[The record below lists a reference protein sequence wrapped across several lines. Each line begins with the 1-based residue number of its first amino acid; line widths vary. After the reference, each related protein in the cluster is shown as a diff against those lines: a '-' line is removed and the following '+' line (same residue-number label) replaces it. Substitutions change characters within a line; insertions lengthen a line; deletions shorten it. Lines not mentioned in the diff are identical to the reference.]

1 MANDDVMTGLFKR
14 LSQGLPSRGL
24 VGSQLPPGGVI
35 GSRLPRKRMSDL
47 AELQALA
54 NPRDIADIEALVKLL
69 PELTAADREIAIEK
83 VRKRIGVE
91 SRPLLAYYIQ
101 QAGAAPPLTQ
111 ETWRI
116 GGEPAPETARIRLEQ
131 LRMGTQPGFLGELGL
146 GELPEEARLGEWARR
161 AGRAEPRYPGITEV
175 GRGMIPTG
183 AERVLAP
190 REATRR
196 RAREA
201 GEWPGITAITGE
213 WKPGMWPSEKEETIS
228 AALAKGMLTERQHK
242 AAMTF
247 IDYTDVPAY
256 AKALT
261 DEQLPAFGIKRD
273 EQGREKSDLADP
285 LKETGK
291 NLSQKTL
298 RDIFSLRPEALPRW
312 DEYDASEQAR
322 MKLAAFGIRMLSEGD
337 RARVKGGK
345 SDFAPDFVTIIEHPL
360 KDYAGKPQYLDA
372 IMSLILFFDVGQIA
386 TILTLVENP
395 EIVGGLDRLIDLDT
409 AQKR

>member
-1 MANDDVMTGLFKR
+1 MANDDVMLGLFNR
-14 LSQGLPSRGL
+14 LSKGLPSRGL
-24 VGSQLPPGGVI
+24 VGSRLPPGGLI

-54 NPRDIADIEALVKLL
+54 NPRDIAEIEALVKLL

-91 SRPLLAYYIQ
+91 SHPLLDYYIK
-101 QAGAAPPLTQ
+101 QAGEAPPLTE
-111 ETWRI
+111 ETWRMR
-116 GGEPAPETARIRLEQ
+116 GKPAPETARTRLEQ
-131 LRMGTQPGFLGELGL
+131 LRMGTQPGFLGELRL
-146 GELPEEARLGEWARR
+146 AELPEEERLAEFARR
-161 AGRAEPRYPGITEV
+161 AKRAEPRYRGITEV

-183 AERVLAP
+183 KEEVLSTT
-190 REATRR
+190 EATRR

-213 WKPGMWPSEKEETIS
+213 WKPEMFPWQKEKTIS
-228 AALAKGMLTERQHK
+228 AALAKGTLTERQHK

-247 IDYTDVPAY
+247 IDYTDVPTY
-256 AKALT
+256 ASNLT
-261 DEQLPAFGIKRD
+261 DEQLPAFGLSRD
-273 EQGREKSDLADP
+273 KQGRLQNDLADP

-291 NLSQKTL
+291 NLTQKTL
-298 RDIFSLRPEALPRW
+298 REIFSLGPEALPRW

-322 MKLAAFGIRMLSEGD
+322 MRLAAFGIRMLNEGD
-337 RARVKGGK
+337 RKIVKKGE
-345 SDFAPDFVTIIEHPL
+345 SDFAPDFVTVIEHPL
-360 KDYAGKPQYLDA
+360 TDYKGTDQYLDA

-395 EIVGGLDRLIDLDT
+395 EIAGGLERLISLDA
-409 AQKR
+409 AQKK

>member
-1 MANDDVMTGLFKR
+1 MANNDAIGGLLNR
-14 LSQGLPSRGL
+14 LSKGLPSRG
-24 VGSQLPPGGVI
+24 VIGSRLPPGGVI
-35 GSRLPRKRMSDL
+35 GSRLPRQRMSDL

-69 PELTAADREIAIEK
+69 PELTAADREKAIEK

-91 SRPLLAYYIQ
+91 SVPLLNYYIQ
-101 QAGAAPPLTQ
+101 RAGEAPPLTQ
-111 ETWRI
+111 ETWQIR
-116 GGEPAPETARIRLEQ
+116 GERAPEAARTRLEQ
-131 LRMGTQPGFLGELGL
+131 LRMGTQPGFEHELGL
-146 GELPEEARLGEWARR
+146 GQLPEDERMAEFARR
-161 AGRAEPRYPGITEV
+161 FERAEPRYPGITEV

-183 AERVLAP
+183 AEGVLSP
-190 REATRR
+190 TEATRR

-213 WKPGMWPSEKEETIS
+213 WKPEMFPWQKEKTIS
-228 AALAKGMLTERQHK
+228 AALAKGTLTERQHK

-256 AKALT
+256 ASNLT
-261 DEQLPAFGIKRD
+261 DEQLPAFGLSRD
-273 EQGREKSDLADP
+273 KQGRLQNDLADP

-291 NLSQKTL
+291 NLTQKTL
-298 RDIFSLRPEALPRW
+298 REIFSLGPEALPRW
-312 DEYDASEQAR
+312 DEYDASEQAKMR
-322 MKLAAFGIRMLSEGD
+322 LAAFGIRMLNEGD
-337 RARVKGGK
+337 KNRVKGGK
-345 SDFAPDFVTIIEHPL
+345 SDFSPDFVTVIEHPL
-360 KDYAGKPQYLDA
+360 TDYKGTDQYLDA

-395 EIVGGLDRLIDLDT
+395 EIAGGLERLIDLDT